1 MIPGVEV
8 RDKTNLMGLPL
19 HWLVFLSRMA
29 LVDTI
34 FPYLQKTREKLSL
47 LILTGPFG
55 SPGVFRTNSCRSVAA
70 RQFAKVAQMSEA
82 IGNQESLGVNNIMF
96 MADFK

>member
-1 MIPGVEV
+1 
-8 RDKTNLMGLPL
+8 
-19 HWLVFLSRMA
+19 MA

-34 FPYLQKTREKLSL
+34 FPYLQKTREIKFIDFDRTFWLA
-47 LILTGPFG
+47 
-55 SPGVFRTNSCRSVAA
+55 GVFRTNSCHSVAA

-82 IGNQESLGVNNIMF
+82 IGNQESLRVNDIMF